1 MKSSLKFELSDN
13 YVVHVLAWPIYSYR
27 APYSLFIFLGTRR
40 TGCLKDEVTR
50 INTQVQSLQLFLIL
64 NHTHFV

>member
-50 INTQVQSLQLFLIL
+50 INTQV
-64 NHTHFV
+64 